1 MSEAL
6 SESLLFPVLEDEYL
20 QDLESCGSVLSLQPG
35 DTLFQEGDRQYRFYV
50 VLSGQIKITKQL
62 GREEIVVTIHDR
74 GEFTGDL
81 NMLTGGESQAT
92 ATSINHSSVIE
103 FPDFKELLKGCPRSV
118 DLFVPALAERSRE
131 LEIKLRQQEKLAAL
145 GKLSAGLAHELNNP
159 AAAGRRAA
167 KQLNEAIA
175 SLQQNMLSLRG
186 KHFSSRHRQLLSE
199 LQQQTL
205 QAHCQTTDLS
215 PLEQSDHED
224 ELTDW
229 LESRGVKNAWE
240 LSPSLVSAKIEKS
253 QLENLAQEMES
264 EAFTE
269 ALVWLEGSLTMNSLV
284 GEVEQSTSRISELVG
299 AIKNYSYM
307 DRGDIQEIDLHE
319 GLDNTL
325 KILHH
330 KLKYG
335 VEVKK
340 DYQTNLPKILACGG
354 ELNQVWT
361 NLIDNAIDGMNGK
374 GKLTIRT
381 SQENNCALVEIIDNG
396 SGIPA
401 ELQPRIFEPFFTSKA
416 VGKGSGLGLDISR
429 RIIVQK
435 HQGNLRFESQPGRTN
450 FQVRIPLKLERTEE
464 AT

>member
-6 SESLLFPVLEDEYL
+6 SDSVLFPVLEEKYL
-20 QDLESCGSVLSLQPG
+20 QDLETCGAVLTLEPG
-35 DTLFQEGDRQYRFYV
+35 DTLYREGDRAYCFYV
-50 VLSGQIKITKQL
+50 VLSGQIKITKHL
-62 GREEIVVTIHDR
+62 GTEEIVVTVHRR

-81 NMLTGGESQAT
+81 SMLTGEISQAT
-92 ATSINHSSVIE
+92 ASSIDTSQVIE
-103 FPDFKELLKGCPRSV
+103 FEDFKALLKGCPRSV
-118 DLFVPALAERSRE
+118 DLFVPALAERSRD

-167 KQLNEAIA
+167 KQLNGAIA

-186 KHFSSRHRQLLSE
+186 KHFSSQHRQLLSE
-199 LQQQTL
+199 LQQQAIKRA
-205 QAHCQTTDLS
+205 QCNSLS
-215 PLEQSDHED
+215 PLEQSDRED

-229 LESRGVKNAWE
+229 LESLGVDNAWD
-240 LSPSLVSAKIEKS
+240 LSPSLVSAGITRS
-253 QLENLAQEMES
+253 QLEALATEMEA

-269 ALVWLEGSLTMNSLV
+269 ALMWLEATLTMNGLV
-284 GEVEQSTSRISELVG
+284 NEVEQSTIRISDLVG

-307 DRGDIQEIDLHE
+307 DRGAIQEVNLHD
-319 GLDNTL
+319 GLNDTL

-335 VEVKK
+335 VTVNKEYDDTIPPVSV
-340 DYQTNLPKILACGG
+340 YGG

-361 NLIDNAIDGMNGK
+361 NLIDNAIDAMDGK
-374 GKLTIRT
+374 GELTIRT
-381 SQENNCALVEIIDNG
+381 SQENNCVLVEIIDNG
-396 SGIPA
+396 SGIPQ
-401 ELQPRIFEPFFTSKA
+401 ELQPRIFEPFFTSKD

-435 HQGNLRFESQPGRTN
+435 HQGNLRFESKPGRTN
-450 FQVRIPLKLERTEE
+450 FQVRIPVNLKPK
-464 AT
+464 AK